1 MSGDV
6 MFGRCECCGKEK
18 PLQRTYFRY
27 PINCQCHN
35 NQHFELIDH
44 CADCMPQKPKETKVC
59 LSVQQID
66 EIAALREENDQ
77 QRHIIQQVVEL
88 RDVLVKTLP
97 IIGELAESIGYG
109 YYKPEDPRDFT
120 PDFEC
125 CSKKEI
131 SNWKNDCVKADA
143 GEEIGDMRAWG
154 IGAYKIKD
162 PEMIELR
169 EKIKTALTQPDPGA
183 EIRERMKKLEA
194 VAEAL
199 RNYRKF
205 ASVYCDQQ
213 ENIAWQKVEKALA
226 DLGEGNTCT

>member
-1 MSGDV
+1 M
-6 MFGRCECCGKEK
+6 
-18 PLQRTYFRY
+18 
-27 PINCQCHN
+27 INKFCVG
-35 NQHFELIDH
+35 IDR
-44 CADCMPQKPKETKVC
+44 CADN
-59 LSVQQID
+59 
-66 EIAALREENDQ
+66 AALREENGL
-77 QRHIIQQVVEL
+77 QRDSIQQLSAQVAGL
-88 RDVLVKTLP
+88 TDALVKTLP

-109 YYKPEDPRDFT
+109 YYKPVDPRDFT

-131 SNWKNDCVKADA
+131 SNWKNDCAKADA
-143 GEEIGDMRAWG
+143 GKEIGDMRAWG
-154 IGAYKIKD
+154 IGTYKIKD

-169 EKIKTALTQPDPGA
+169 EKIKTALAQPNPGA
-183 EIRERMKKLEA
+183 EIMERMKKLEA

-226 DLGEGNTCT
+226 DLEGGRQ